1 MIFLICR
8 DEVEIRLRNGTNETG
23 SEDIRLQ
30 AAG

>member
-23 SEDIRLQ
+23 SEDIR
-30 AAG
+30 